1 MKKLIFL
8 IATMAY
14 MFSTTGATVY
24 IHHCMGKV
32 IDWDFT
38 KNDIQSCGTC
48 SMEKDTG
55 NDCCK
60 DEVKVFKID
69 NVAKHPEASNNQLS
83 FKDIILPVT
92 YFALIHQYFSPTKKE
107 FFPENIVLNEIVP
120 DLCILHCTY
129 LI

>member
-1 MKKLIFL
+1 
-8 IATMAY
+8 

-24 IHHCMGKV
+24 IHHCMGTV

-38 KNDIQSCGTC
+38 KNDIPGCSTC
-48 SMEKDTG
+48 SMEKDAE

-60 DEVKVFKID
+60 VDVKVLKID
-69 NVAKHPEASNNQLS
+69 NLSKHPEASNNQLS

-92 YFALIHQYFSPTKKE
+92 YFALLHQYFSKTKKE
-107 FFPENIVLNEIVP
+107 FFPENIVLKEVVP
-120 DLCILHCTY
+120 DLCIQHCTF